1 MLALL
6 PPLTGPACPDGVYV
20 SGRLQVFELMRRQE
34 DTRLAEIEAEKVRYA
49 INEKLR
55 DIVSS

>member
-1 MLALL
+1 
-6 PPLTGPACPDGVYV
+6 
-20 SGRLQVFELMRRQE
+20 MRRQE